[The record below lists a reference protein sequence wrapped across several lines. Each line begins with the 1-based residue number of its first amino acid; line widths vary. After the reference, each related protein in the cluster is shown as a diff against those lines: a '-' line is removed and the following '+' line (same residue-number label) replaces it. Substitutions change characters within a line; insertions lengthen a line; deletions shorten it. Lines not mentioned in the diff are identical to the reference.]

1 MFVFVFEGAL
11 FRFRAT
17 NEQLAPL
24 LKFPP
29 RFAAR
34 FFTASIIRPV
44 VSGEARYTRFAFIH
58 PLFIR
63 PISTIFPAITSY
75 CPILMYRRSRAR
87 RTMTCR

>member
-1 MFVFVFEGAL
+1 MFVLVLEGAL

-58 PLFIR
+58 PLFIL
-63 PISTIFPAITSY
+63 PNSTIFSASSSY